1 MQSQIRRLDRRGAA
15 RVGFRHPRWI
25 VITAGMTLLVGC
37 STSVTGAPLR
47 GAAPPTTSS
56 AVTETGGPQQW
67 PSLPDLASSTSEA
80 PPTSGTETTD
90 TPTDPNAGLT
100 VPDDEVGINWDA
112 PPIDLNIQNMTSE
125 DSDIVAAAALEDLFH
140 FYEESFQ
147 ADFGI
152 DFARPKDL
160 ISYDSREEGTVCDM
174 PTLDYVNAFFAPYCD
189 TVAWDR
195 GVMLPDMMADIGVLA
210 PAVILSHELG
220 HSVQWQL
227 GQWDSISTIT
237 AEQQADCYAGSF
249 WRWVEEGN
257 SQYFKFNQSEGIRQL
272 LLTLLAAKDP
282 PLMRA
287 DVEANGNEDAHGNGF
302 DRTFAGTLGYA
313 NGAVRCSQIDDAEIA
328 KRGQQFPFD
337 DAVYQFGNV
346 DITTAVI
353 SGILATVDE
362 YFTETQPGYVAPKLV
377 MYAGHT
383 PPTCAGVQEPFP
395 VAYCP
400 DDNTVSYQ
408 LAELKKIGT
417 ATGGWSSANGDFS
430 ALVLLVSRYALAAMH
445 AGNAPITGGN
455 AGLQALCY
463 AGTWANWMRTPHGD
477 YQLSPNDLDKAI
489 YEIVSS
495 PTAASD
501 VSGETNAPIIDR
513 VQALGYGVTTTIS
526 ECFKEYYR

>member
-1 MQSQIRRLDRRGAA
+1 
-15 RVGFRHPRWI
+15 
-25 VITAGMTLLVGC
+25 MTLLAGC
-37 STSVTGAPLR
+37 STSIAGAPLR
-47 GAAPPTTSS
+47 GTTPASSSADAQTSS
-56 AVTETGGPQQW
+56 ASGPQEW
-67 PSLPDLASSTSEA
+67 PSLPDL
-80 PPTSGTETTD
+80 PPGTTDTTAGPGTETAD
-90 TPTDPNAGLT
+90 APTDPDAGLT

-112 PPIDLNIQNMTSE
+112 PPIDLDIQNMTSE
-125 DSDIVAAAALEDLFH
+125 DSDIVAAAALEDLFT
-140 FYEESFQ
+140 FYNGVFPE
-147 ADFGI
+147 DFGM
-152 DFARPKDL
+152 DFARPATL
-160 ISYDSREEGTVCDM
+160 ISYDSREDGTVCDM
-174 PTLDYVNAFFAPYCD
+174 STLDYVNAFFAPYCD

-195 GVMLPDMMADIGVLA
+195 GVMLPDMMGDIGVLA
-210 PAVILSHELG
+210 PAVILSHEMG

-237 AEQQADCYAGSF
+237 AEQQADCYAGAF

-257 SQYFKFNQSEGIRQL
+257 SQYFKFNQREGIRQL

-282 PLMRA
+282 PLMRS
-287 DVEANGNEDAHGNGF
+287 DLEANGNQDAHGNGF
-302 DRTFAGTLGYA
+302 DRTYAGTLGYA
-313 NGAVRCSQIDDAEIA
+313 NGPVRCSQIDDAEIA
-328 KRGQQFPFD
+328 QRGQQFPFD
-337 DAVYQFGNV
+337 DDAVYQYGNV
-346 DITTAVI
+346 DITTTVV

-362 YFTETQPGYVAPKLV
+362 YFTETQPGYVAPTLV
-377 MYAGHT
+377 VYASHN
-383 PPTCAGVQEPFP
+383 PPDCAGRPESFP

-463 AGTWANWMRTPHGD
+463 AGTWANWMRTPHND

-489 YEIVSS
+489 YEIISA

-501 VSGETNAPIIDR
+501 VTGETTAPIIDR

-526 ECFKEYYR
+526 ECFKAYYQ